1 MWEWEYVRRCKS
13 RLKEYARWVHIWRMY
28 QVRNE
33 EVREYLQKV
42 PVPELMKEDKAEIDE
57 YWAQF
62 GIKIKNYDWFRWFY
76 GISEIKSP
84 RFVPDDIWFETILP
98 YYSDRDFLMAYTD
111 KNHFDMYLPDVPFPE
126 VVYRRMAREFRGPDG
141 KYICGDAGE
150 LTELLLSAGEVI
162 VKNSRETGAGR
173 SVKKYTVRTKE
184 DAMKLLNEWD
194 RPHYIV
200 QRCIKQHPFFAHEPG
215 RGSGI
220 SG

>member
-13 RLKEYARWVHIWRMY
+13 RLKEYAKWVHIWRMY

-42 PVPELMKEDKAEIDE
+42 PVPELMKEDMAEIDE

-111 KNHFDMYLPDVPFPE
+111 KNETIP
-126 VVYRRMAREFRGPDG
+126 
-141 KYICGDAGE
+141 
-150 LTELLLSAGEVI
+150 
-162 VKNSRETGAGR
+162 KN
-173 SVKKYTVRTKE
+173 V
-184 DAMKLLNEWD
+184 
-194 RPHYIV
+194 
-200 QRCIKQHPFFAHEPG
+200 
-215 RGSGI
+215 
-220 SG
+220 